1 MKIAPLTMNSVNFGN
16 SQPDANVS
24 HEGIKKK
31 TQKKYKD
38 PLQNYPM
45 RMLGYTNDVGVAI
58 NELFPTFATLCWIP
72 ALMYFGADVY
82 DKYKNKGNTYD
93 PNAKRAFSQ
102 AVFQANASIIM
113 PMLFGHIGASAFSQ
127 VDKYH
132 GLKLS
137 TNAKEQTLRYI
148 KRYAASEKIF
158 DPNQDKDAILKDFST
173 SFDNFY
179 QNSSKTYKNKNIFFK
194 IYDKLL
200 GNCRKGAVANS
211 NETRLKDFAN
221 NKFKNIIDN
230 AKDLDALN
238 AKFDKDIFK
247 LKAWKSAGS
256 FTALLLTMK
265 FIDSFT
271 ENILIKKILE
281 PQMKKIDFHKFH
293 DMTSFTEKD
302 ENPSA
307 AKSVSA

>member
-1 MKIAPLTMNSVNFGN
+1 MN
-16 SQPDANVS
+16 
-24 HEGIKKK
+24 
-31 TQKKYKD
+31 
-38 PLQNYPM
+38 
-45 RMLGYTNDVGVAI
+45 
-58 NELFPTFATLCWIP
+58 
-72 ALMYFGADVY
+72 
-82 DKYKNKGNTYD
+82 
-93 PNAKRAFSQ
+93 
-102 AVFQANASIIM
+102 
-113 PMLFGHIGASAFSQ
+113 
-127 VDKYH
+127 
-132 GLKLS
+132 
-137 TNAKEQTLRYI
+137 
-148 KRYAASEKIF
+148 
-158 DPNQDKDAILKDFST
+158 
-173 SFDNFY
+173 
-179 QNSSKTYKNKNIFFK
+179 
-194 IYDKLL
+194 
-200 GNCRKGAVANS
+200 
-211 NETRLKDFAN
+211 AN

-293 DMTSFTEKD
+293 DMTNFTEKD

>member
-1 MKIAPLTMNSVNFGN
+1 MRIAPLSNNVKFSGAQN
-16 SQPDANVS
+16 DANVS

-31 TQKKYKD
+31 STKKYKD

-58 NELFPTFATLCWIP
+58 NELFPTFATLCWVP

-113 PMLFGHIGASAFSQ
+113 PMMFGHIGASAFSQ
-127 VDKYH
+127 LDKYH

-158 DPNQDKDAILKDFST
+158 EPNQDKEAILKDFSS

-179 QNSSKTYKNKNIFFK
+179 ENSSKTYKNKNIFFK
-194 IYDKLL
+194 MYDKLL
-200 GNCRKGAVANS
+200 GNCRKGAIANS
-211 NETRLKDFAN
+211 NEAHLKDFAN
-221 NKFKNIIDN
+221 NQFKNIIEN

-238 AKFDKDIFK
+238 KKFDKDIFK

-271 ENILIKKILE
+271 ENVIIKKLLE
-281 PQMKKIDFHKFH
+281 PQMKKIDFHKFN
-293 DMTSFTEKD
+293 DMSGFANND
-302 ENPSA
+302 SNSSA
-307 AKSVSA
+307 TKSVSA

>member
-1 MKIAPLTMNSVNFGN
+1 MRITPLSNNVKFIGAQN
-16 SQPDANVS
+16 DANVS
-24 HEGIKKK
+24 HEGTKKK
-31 TQKKYKD
+31 VQKKYKD

-58 NELFPTFATLCWIP
+58 NELFPTFATLCWVP

-113 PMLFGHIGASAFSQ
+113 PMMFGHIGASTFSQ

-158 DPNQDKDAILKDFST
+158 EPNQDKEAILKDFSS

-179 QNSSKTYKNKNIFFK
+179 ENSSKTYKNKNIFFK
-194 IYDKLL
+194 MYDKLL
-200 GNCRKGAVANS
+200 GNCRKGAIANS

-221 NKFKNIIDN
+221 KQFKNIVEN
-230 AKDLDALN
+230 AKDLDALDK
-238 AKFDKDIFK
+238 KFDNDIFK

-271 ENILIKKILE
+271 ENVIIKKLLE
-281 PQMKKIDFHKFH
+281 PQMKKIDFHKFD
-293 DMTSFTEKD
+293 DMSGFANKD
-302 ENPSA
+302 SNSSSS
-307 AKSVSA
+307 KSVSA

>member
-1 MKIAPLTMNSVNFGN
+1 MRITPLSNNVKFIGAQN
-16 SQPDANVS
+16 DANVS
-24 HEGIKKK
+24 HEGTKKK
-31 TQKKYKD
+31 VQKKYKD

-58 NELFPTFATLCWIP
+58 NELFPTFATLCWVP

-113 PMLFGHIGASAFSQ
+113 PMMFGHIGASTFSQ

-158 DPNQDKDAILKDFST
+158 EPNQDKEAILKDFSS

-179 QNSSKTYKNKNIFFK
+179 ENSSKTYKNKNIFFK
-194 IYDKLL
+194 MYDKLL
-200 GNCRKGAVANS
+200 GNCRKGAIANS

-221 NKFKNIIDN
+221 KQFKNIVEN

-238 AKFDKDIFK
+238 KKFDNDIFK

-271 ENILIKKILE
+271 ENVIIKKLLE
-281 PQMKKIDFHKFH
+281 PQMKKIDFHKFD
-293 DMTSFTEKD
+293 DMSGFANKD
-302 ENPSA
+302 SNSSSS
-307 AKSVSA
+307 KSVSA

>member
-1 MKIAPLTMNSVNFGN
+1 MIRPLGVN
-16 SQPDANVS
+16 
-24 HEGIKKK
+24 
-31 TQKKYKD
+31 TQQAFKADKRTINKETGEYND
-38 PLQNYPM
+38 PLMQWPLRGAAFTNEVGEALRPVIG
-45 RMLGYTNDVGVAI
+45 GY
-58 NELFPTFATLCWIP
+58 ATLSWLP
-72 ALMYFGADVY
+72 ALLYIGADVY

-281 PQMKKIDFHKFH
+281 LIHH
-293 DMTSFTEKD
+293 
-302 ENPSA
+302 
-307 AKSVSA
+307 